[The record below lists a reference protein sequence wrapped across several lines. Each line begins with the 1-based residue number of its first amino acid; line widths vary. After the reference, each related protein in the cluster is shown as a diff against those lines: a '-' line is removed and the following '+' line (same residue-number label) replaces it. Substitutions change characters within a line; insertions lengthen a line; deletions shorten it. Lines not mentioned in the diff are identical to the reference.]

1 MKKLVRNNV
10 ENADNVEILNDTEF
24 LSTALEQISTTALN
38 LKEVDAT
45 DKLLDGFSDILE
57 LLSEVLLKNNINPK
71 NAFIHAENLR
81 QEKGTF
87 HDKKAINKD

>member
-1 MKKLVRNNV
+1 MKTLVRSSVDTNV
-10 ENADNVEILNDTEF
+10 EVLNDTEF
-24 LSTALEQISTTALN
+24 LSTALDQISSTAQQ
-38 LKEVDAT
+38 LKEADAT

-57 LLSEVLLKNNINPK
+57 LLSEVLIKNNINPK

-87 HDKKAINKD
+87 QDKKAINKD

>member
-1 MKKLVRNNV
+1 MKQLIRNNTN
-10 ENADNVEILNDTEF
+10 EESEILDDAEF

-57 LLSEVLLKNNINPK
+57 LLNEVLLKNNINPK